1 MSPSFISCHSAAY
14 VTRWLM
20 LLLLMCCRSLAEA
33 SGKPKMCDVETG
45 RTNIILDIEESRGDF
60 IGQQTMPPTLPIYGD
75 PYTEIALNL
84 VFPKGN
90 PKFLLD
96 GKKLQLLQPMDRDEE
111 NLSHIVFQVS
121 CTVRETN
128 KRRNIPIIVRV
139 SDINDNAPQF
149 LNTPYEVTVP
159 ENTPV
164 GTTVFRNIQALDK
177 DAGVNGLVEYFI
189 VEGSTNKTEDE
200 KMTIAD
206 GYGIFAISYPHQGQV
221 TVARSL
227 DYEKVQR
234 YLLTIEASDRALNVP
249 ERLTST
255 TTLTVNIADSDDQDP
270 SFIYRGCILLDGA
283 CINPEYT
290 ASVPAGSLQG
300 VLTVLPERIQAIDL
314 DTISAPIRY
323 SFANG
328 MPDNYADYFEIDDQ
342 TGVLKQIKAVDT
354 ATARKYD
361 IVVKAEEVS
370 PAKHFTTAKLAITV
384 KPVDANPPV
393 ISASSIVGYVD
404 ENSPIGTRITDE
416 NGQLVT
422 FRTTDADL
430 GEDDVKPNYIYEL
443 TTPSFNVT
451 SDGILI
457 VNEEGLDRDPPAPGR
472 YVFQV
477 VSREPRSN
485 AASAP
490 ISLTVHLRDVNDN
503 PPKLAMVPPISI
515 TAGDGQRP
523 VTNVT
528 ATDNDEGP
536 NAIISYSI
544 YHVSNNGLQKFEI
557 DKKTGAIETRGRLLA
572 GEQYSITVQAT
583 DDGGLS
589 SQAFV
594 EVSVTPGPNTKPP
607 KFIKP
612 IYEVQV
618 SEGAEINSTVTVVHA
633 EDPENDP
640 VVYSIVSGN
649 DLRQFSVG
657 AESGTIM
664 VIRKLDRES
673 LTRYQLI
680 VRADDNG
687 GLSSSATVN
696 IKVTDINDKNPE
708 FDESTLPYVFE
719 VDEGKK
725 DAFVGIVHA
734 TDADEGIN
742 AEITYS
748 IPQDMPFAIDGKSG
762 EIRTATPLDYERQK
776 EYRFVVTA
784 KDGAPDARLGT
795 ASVTVQVR
803 DLPDEVPKFT
813 DARIDVNVP
822 ENEADYLV
830 ATVKA
835 YDPDTVQE
843 ITYVLR
849 KGATGFFKISPQS
862 GEIRTT
868 NGLDYEKQKQ
878 HELIVGTIEN
888 DGDSAGD
895 TIRLII
901 EVIDRNDVRPV
912 FAVVPEPVTVNDDQ
926 PIGTRIATM
935 TAIDGDGS
943 SPGNVVRYEMVG
955 RGKAL
960 KYFQVDADS
969 GAVRLRDELRKEEDT
984 EYQVDIRAYDMGEP
998 QLSSVAT
1005 LPVFVRHLLTDP
1017 NEDNAMEGRMND
1029 GGIMSSESLGLAF
1042 SDDSYTSGVP
1052 ETTGI
1057 NATIK
1062 VIQVIN
1068 SRKSR
1073 DGSTSF
1079 KCEIVNGNEM
1089 DYFNITTEDHGCGV
1103 KLIKH
1108 LDYENTTVYSLSIK
1122 LVSHKYFVN
1131 PQKSVAMVKIIVQDE
1146 NDNAPEFIFNRA
1158 HARKDTFYAIV
1169 SPDMNIDTPILQVRA
1184 TDRDSGKFGMIRYKI
1199 YDEEDNTIRSEHLPT
1214 TYFVMNEDTGILR
1227 TAKLFQADADF
1238 PMIFIV
1244 EARDN
1249 DGQEMGSHHTRAR
1262 IVINRITDLN
1272 RMSLAFSDSAPNE
1285 LRKYYSALEELLEE
1299 KTNGLIS
1306 GIERFS
1312 NRKLI
1317 TNNGTIVENP
1327 AATDV
1332 WFYLIDPKTEEIL
1345 KRNDTVVK
1353 DALLEP
1359 AARAELTFAA
1369 SGVAH
1374 ATAEGI
1380 YAPIEMRRE
1389 VQKVKAAIAINDDV
1403 FPYTLIAISIII
1415 LILGTIGII
1424 YICISW
1430 SKYKNFKQRM
1440 RQYAAPSPT
1449 RYDPVIVNSHAQNS
1463 GDNVTNMKEY
1473 ETQVLAMAVPP
1484 DGDDDLQLDF
1494 SAKNHAFSLDNVSYI
1509 THKENGGSSPSHSDA
1524 TTATITTLRRNNNN
1538 NLNNN
1543 LGNGNNSNNT
1553 NGMNKRQNTFNARG
1567 NANPLAAAANGT
1579 LPGTLTLGRL
1589 KHQNGGTQ
1597 YQNGGYKLDTVSRNN
1612 LANLQ
1617 NNSYSTM
1624 GRRGNSTFGGPNGLN
1639 GNGAGGG
1646 NGSGGSTGVASAD
1659 GGSSAGELMT
1669 NTLGRNNH
1677 QHQQHHH
1684 HHQNSRAFADVP
1696 ITNPLFKRSN
1706 GDLSHISV
1714 TNENVTFG
1722 KREYGQVGF
1731 SYLNDLDR
1739 SEVETTTEL

>member
-1 MSPSFISCHSAAY
+1 MSTPHTLSRSAAAS
-14 VTRWLM
+14 TARLLLF
-20 LLLLMCCRSLAEA
+20 LLLLSCQRIAGIL
-33 SGKPKMCDVETG
+33 GKSQLCEVETG
-45 RTNIILDIEESRGDF
+45 QTNIILDIEESRGDF
-60 IGQQTMPPTLPIYGD
+60 IGQQTTPPELPIYGD

-90 PKFLLD
+90 PTFLLD
-96 GKKLQLLQPMDRDEE
+96 GKKLQLLQPLDRDEE

-121 CTVRETN
+121 CSIRNATN
-128 KRRNIPIIVRV
+128 KRRSIPIIVRV
-139 SDINDNAPQF
+139 SDVNDNAPRF
-149 LNTPYEVTVP
+149 MNTPYEVTVP
-159 ENTPV
+159 ESTPV
-164 GTTVFRNIQALDK
+164 GTTIFRHIQALDK

-189 VEGSTNKTEDE
+189 VEGNTNTTEDE
-200 KMTIAD
+200 TMTIAD
-206 GYGIFAISYPHQGQV
+206 GYGTFAISFPHQGQV
-221 TVARSL
+221 TVAKTL

-234 YLLTIEASDRALNVP
+234 YYLTIVAADRARNVS
-249 ERLTST
+249 ERLSST
-255 TTLTVNIADSDDQDP
+255 TTLTVNVADSDDQDP
-270 SFIYRGCILLDGA
+270 SFIYRGCVLLDGA
-283 CINPEYT
+283 CINPEYS

-300 VLTVLPERIQAIDL
+300 VLTVTPERIQAVDL
-314 DTISAPIRY
+314 DTISSPIHY
-323 SFANG
+323 SFASG
-328 MPDNYADYFEIDDQ
+328 MPNNYADYFEIDEQ

-354 ATARKYD
+354 STAKKYD

-370 PAKHFTTAKLAITV
+370 MAKRFTTAKLTINV

-393 ISASSIVGYVD
+393 ISASDIDGYVD
-404 ENSPIGTRITDE
+404 ENSPIGTRVVDA
-416 NGQLVT
+416 NGRPIS
-422 FRTTDADL
+422 FKTTDADL
-430 GEDDVKPNYIYEL
+430 GENDPKPDYIYEL

-451 SDGILI
+451 NDGILI

-472 YVFQV
+472 YKFQV
-477 VSREPRSN
+477 VAREPRTN

-490 ISLTVHLRDVNDN
+490 LSLTVHLRDVNDN
-503 PPKLAMVPPISI
+503 PPKLAMVPPITI
-515 TAGDGQRP
+515 TAGDGQR
-523 VTNVT
+523 NVT
-528 ATDNDEGP
+528 KVIATDNDEGE
-536 NAIISYSI
+536 NAIITYSI
-544 YHVSNNGLQKFEI
+544 YHVSNNGQQKFHI
-557 DKKTGAIETRGRLLA
+557 DEKTGEIETRGRLLA

-583 DDGGLS
+583 DNGGLS
-589 SQAFV
+589 SQAIV
-594 EVSVTPGPNTKPP
+594 EIAVTPGPNTKPP
-607 KFIKP
+607 KFVKP

-649 DLRQFSVG
+649 DLRQFAVG
-657 AESGTIM
+657 QESGVIM

-673 LTRYQLI
+673 LTRYQLT
-680 VRADDNG
+680 VLAEDNG

-719 VDEGKK
+719 VDEGQK

-748 IPQDMPFAIDGKSG
+748 VPQDIPFAIDGKSG
-762 EIRTATPLDYERQK
+762 EIRTAAPLDYERQK

-813 DARIDVNVP
+813 DARIDVHVP

-830 ATVKA
+830 ATVQA
-835 YDPDTVQE
+835 FDPDTVQQ

-849 KGATGFFKISPQS
+849 KGASDLFKVSPQT

-868 NGLDYEKQKQ
+868 TGLDYEKKKQ

-888 DGDSAGD
+888 DGDGPGD
-895 TIRLII
+895 TIRIFI
-901 EVIDRNDVRPV
+901 EVDDRNDVRPV
-912 FAVVPEPVTVNDDQ
+912 FAAVPEPVTVNDDQ
-926 PIGTRIATM
+926 SIGTRIATM
-935 TAIDGDGS
+935 AAIDGDGS

-969 GAVRLRDELRKEEDT
+969 GTVRIRDDLRKEEDT

-1005 LPVFVRHLLTDP
+1005 LPVFVRHLLIDP
-1017 NEDNAMEGRMND
+1017 NESNTMEGKLND
-1029 GGIMSSESLGLAF
+1029 GAIMSPESIGLAF
-1042 SDDSYTSGVP
+1042 SDDSYTTGVP

-1068 SRKSR
+1068 SKKSR
-1073 DGSTSF
+1073 DGTPSF
-1079 KCEIVNGNEM
+1079 KCEIINGNDM
-1089 DYFNITTEDHGCGV
+1089 DYFDIMTEDHGCGV

-1108 LDYENTTVYSLSIK
+1108 LDFENTTAYSLSIR
-1122 LVSHKYFVN
+1122 LISHKYFVN
-1131 PQKSVAMVKIIVQDE
+1131 PQRSLATVKIIVQDE

-1158 HARKDTFYAIV
+1158 HPTRKDTFYAV
-1169 SPDMNIDTPILQVRA
+1169 VAPEVDIDTPILQVRA
-1184 TDRDSGKFGMIRYKI
+1184 TDRDSGKYGMIRYKI
-1199 YDEEDNTIRSEHLPT
+1199 YDEEDNVISDENLPT
-1214 TYFVMNEDTGILR
+1214 TYFVMTEDTGILR
-1227 TAKLFQADADF
+1227 TAKLFQDGATF
-1238 PMIFIV
+1238 PMMFYV

-1249 DGQEMGSHHTRAR
+1249 DGQELGSHHTRAR
-1262 IVINRITDLN
+1262 IVINQITDQH

-1285 LRKYYSALEELLEE
+1285 IRNHYSALEELLEE
-1299 KTNGLIS
+1299 KTNGLIT

-1312 NRKLI
+1312 NRKIL
-1317 TNNGTIVENP
+1317 TENGTIVENP

-1332 WFYLIDPKTEEIL
+1332 WFYLIDPKTEQIL
-1345 KRNDTVVK
+1345 PRNDTTVRE
-1353 DALLEP
+1353 ALLEP
-1359 AARAELTFAA
+1359 TARAELNFAA

-1380 YAPIEMRRE
+1380 YAPIEMKQQVTR
-1389 VQKVKAAIAINDDV
+1389 VKAAIAINDDV

-1449 RYDPVIVNSHAQNS
+1449 RYDPVIVNSQAANS
-1463 GDNVTNMKEY
+1463 GDAVANMKEY

-1509 THKENGGSSPSHSDA
+1509 THKENGTSGGQASPSHSDA

-1538 NLNNN
+1538 NNLNNMAH
-1543 LGNGNNSNNT
+1543 NNSNNNNNNNM
-1553 NGMNKRQNTFNARG
+1553 NGMNNRQNTFNRTLEMNARN

-1589 KHQNGGTQ
+1589 KHQNGATH
-1597 YQNGGYKLDTVSRNN
+1597 YQNGGYKLDAVSRNN

-1624 GRRGNSTFGGPNGLN
+1624 GRRGNTFGGPNGLN
-1639 GNGAGGG
+1639 SLNGGAAD
-1646 NGSGGSTGVASAD
+1646 GSGNV
-1659 GGSSAGELMT
+1659 GELMT

-1677 QHQQHHH
+1677 QHHHL
-1684 HHQNSRAFADVP
+1684 NSRGYADVP
-1696 ITNPLFKRSN
+1696 ITNPLFQRSN
-1706 GDLSHISV
+1706 GDLSHIST

-1722 KREYGQVGF
+1722 KRDYGQLGF